1 MASTISFDSIM
12 RMTGSEIRQ
21 TRVALGLSASRFA
34 TVLGVHPSTVHR
46 WESAGQAAVTVEGIP
61 LSVLLA
67 LQHRVAHTPHQ
78 EASDL
83 GKRVAEALLVGGAL
97 AGLVLL
103 IGFALKD
110 N

>member
-1 MASTISFDSIM
+1 
-12 RMTGSEIRQ
+12 MTGSEIRQ
-21 TRVALGLSASRFA
+21 TRVSLGLTASRFA

-46 WESAGQAAVTVEGIP
+46 WESAGQATVPVEGIP
-61 LSVLLA
+61 LNVLLA
-67 LQHRVAHTPHQ
+67 LQQRVAHTPSK

-83 GKRVAEALLVGGAL
+83 GRRVAEALLVGGAL

-103 IGFALKD
+103 IGFALKE